1 MTRRL
6 LIPIVAVVAL
16 LVLGGGAV
24 SYVYFFSGL
33 RTTPPALAFASP
45 SPSPS
50 AASPAATPSTSSTG
64 FAGVWQ
70 VASGSLAGY
79 RVKEQF
85 VGQAS
90 THEAVARTTAV
101 SGQLTIAQSGTSY
114 QLVNGAIKVELSS
127 LASIDS
133 VAGYNVTN
141 RDRIVQRSLQV
152 SQFPNATLQL
162 QSVSI
167 PQDAAGGQTVSFQV
181 PGSLTIHGLTRAV
194 TVNVQLRVSGGV
206 PQVVASIQT
215 DMTDFGVNPP
225 SIGFTTVQSA
235 VTIEAQLSFART

>member
-6 LIPIVAVVAL
+6 VIPIAAAVAL

-45 SPSPS
+45 SVSPS
-50 AASPAATPSTSSTG
+50 AAATPSTSVSG

-85 VGQAS
+85 VGQSS

-101 SGQLTIAQSGTSY
+101 SGQLTITQSGTPY
-114 QLVNGAIKVELSS
+114 QLANGTINVDLSG

-141 RDRIVQRSLQV
+141 RDRIVQRSLEV
-152 SQFPNATLQL
+152 SQFPTATLQL

-167 PQDAAGGQTVSFQV
+167 PAGAASGQTVAFTV
-181 PGSLTIHGLTRAV
+181 PGNLTVHGVTKAV

-215 DMTDFGVNPP
+215 NMTDFGVNPP
-225 SIGFTTVQSA
+225 SIGFTTVQPA
-235 VTIEAQLSFART
+235 VTIEAQLSFSRA